1 MAEFKKVE
9 VDRQKIKTAIKAG
22 IPLSLTTYTIPHEM
36 EIYMDDILRVF
47 LEELNQMQMCEQLT
61 YCLNE
66 LMTNAK
72 KANTKRVYFKTKNLK
87 ITEKSDY
94 EIGMKTFKKEMLE
107 ELEYY
112 LGLQKKAGLYVRVSL
127 QYRDRKIKIEVRNNS
142 EITIFED
149 KRVRDRLSRAKDCAS
164 IEDAFSQVL
173 DDSEGAGLGLVIL
186 ILMLQ
191 KIGFTGENFQ
201 AVCENGETIMR
212 IILPLPENEQA
223 QMNFISEEFAN
234 AIDELPQFP
243 ENITAINRLLNDPDS
258 RISDIAMRIS
268 NDVALTAELLKTV
281 NSAAFALPFQCR
293 SVYDAVKFVG
303 IHGIRN
309 LLFSIGAIQSFGK
322 FDDERFNI
330 WKHSY
335 QVAFYSFN
343 IARNY
348 FATKKNIIEDS
359 YICGLLHD
367 MGKIVFESS
376 HPEFIARIKKNCE
389 TKNIPDQIFERLLAG
404 VNHAEIGALIAEK
417 WNFPDVI
424 AKSIRFHHTPDLAEA
439 EAKDLSAVVCLAD
452 LMAHY
457 HAGEI
462 SFPQIDNSIL
472 DSFKF
477 TNEMMFKKISD
488 KLYSAFKES

>member
-1 MAEFKKVE
+1 MAEFRKVE

-22 IPLSLTTYTIPHEM
+22 IPLSLTTYTIPHDM
-36 EIYMDDILRVF
+36 EVYMDDILRVF

-72 KANTKRVYFKTKNLK
+72 KANTKRVYFKTKDLE
-87 ITEKSDY
+87 ITERSDY
-94 EIGMKTFKKEMLE
+94 EIGMKTFKKEMLDDID
-107 ELEYY
+107 YY

-142 EITIFED
+142 EITVFES
-149 KRVRDRLSRAKDCAS
+149 KRVQDRLLYAKECS
-164 IEDAFSQVL
+164 SVEDAFSHVL
-173 DDSEGAGLGLVIL
+173 DDSEGAGLGLVIMV
-186 ILMLQ
+186 LMLQ
-191 KIGFTGENFQ
+191 KIGFAEENFH
-201 AVCENGETIMR
+201 AACENGETIMR
-212 IILPLPENEQA
+212 IVLPLAEPDQTR
-223 QMNFISEEFAN
+223 MNFISEEFAN

-243 ENITAINRLLNDPDS
+243 ENITAINRLLNNPDS
-258 RISDIAMRIS
+258 RMSDIAMRIS
-268 NDVALTAELLKTV
+268 NDVALTAELLKMV
-281 NSAAFALPFQCR
+281 NSAAFALPVPCR

-309 LLFSIGAIQSFGK
+309 LLFSIGAIQSFGE
-322 FDDERFNI
+322 FDDERLAI

-348 FATKKNIIEDS
+348 FGSNKNIIEDS

-367 MGKIVFESS
+367 MGKFVFEAS
-376 HPEFIARIKKNCE
+376 HPEFIARIKQNCE
-389 TKNIPDQIFERLLAG
+389 AKHIPNQIFERLLAG
-404 VNHAEIGALIAEK
+404 VSHAEIGALIAEK

-439 EAKDLSAVVCLAD
+439 EAKDVSAIVCLAD

-457 HAGEI
+457 NAGEI
-462 SFPQIDNSIL
+462 SFAQIDSSIL
-472 DSFKF
+472 NFFEFTSEITFK
-477 TNEMMFKKISD
+477 TVSD

>member
-1 MAEFKKVE
+1 MAEFQKVE

-36 EIYMDDILRVF
+36 EVYMDDILRVF

-61 YCLNE
+61 YCMNE

-72 KANTKRVYFKTKNLK
+72 KANTKRIYFKTKNLK

-94 EIGMKTFKKEMLE
+94 EIGMKTFKSEMLDNI
-107 ELEYY
+107 EYY
-112 LGLQKKAGLYVRVSL
+112 LGLQKKAGLYVRITL
-127 QYRDRKIKIEVRNNS
+127 QYRERKIKIEVRNNS
-142 EITIFED
+142 EITVFED
-149 KRVRDRLSRAKDCAS
+149 KRVRDRIASAKECAS
-164 IEDAFSQVL
+164 VEDAFSQVL
-173 DDSEGAGLGLVIL
+173 DDTEGAGLGLVIL

-191 KIGFTGENFQ
+191 KIGFGEENFQ
-201 AVCENGETIMR
+201 ALCENGETIMR
-212 IILPLPENEQA
+212 ITLPMSEKDQA
-223 QMNFISEEFAN
+223 QMNFINEEFAN
-234 AIDELPQFP
+234 AIEDLPQFP
-243 ENITAINRLLNDPDS
+243 ENITAINRLLNNPDS

-281 NSAAFALPFQCR
+281 NSAAFALPFQCHN
-293 SVYDAVKFVG
+293 VYDAVKFVG

-309 LLFSIGAIQSFGK
+309 LMFSIGAIQSFGE
-322 FDDERFNI
+322 FDDAKLNI

-348 FATKKNIIEDS
+348 FGSKKQIIEDS

-367 MGKIVFESS
+367 MGKIVFETS
-376 HPEFIARIKKNCE
+376 HPEFIARIRKNSE
-389 TKNIPDQIFERLLAG
+389 TKEIPDQIFERILAG

-417 WNFPDVI
+417 WNFPDTI

-439 EAKDLSAVVCLAD
+439 EAKDLSTIVCLAD
-452 LMAHY
+452 LMTHY
-457 HAGEI
+457 QAGEI
-462 SFPQIDNSIL
+462 SFSQIDTSIL
-472 DSFKF
+472 EFFEF
-477 TNEMMFKKISD
+477 TSEIMFKKISD